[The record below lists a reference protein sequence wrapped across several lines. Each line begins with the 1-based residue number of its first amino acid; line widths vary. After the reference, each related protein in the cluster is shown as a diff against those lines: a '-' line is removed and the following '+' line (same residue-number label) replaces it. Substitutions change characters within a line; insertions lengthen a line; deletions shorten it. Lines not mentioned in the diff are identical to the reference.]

1 MEEILLHI
9 DARIQEATRVMQ
21 EMGDGSVA
29 AGIVREVLPDY
40 ERLVQARFHLSELND
55 LAYRM
60 KLCIEMRPR
69 LLLQVHRLQ
78 LEALQ
83 HIDEP
88 STREQAIR
96 KEVAQE
102 IAFLE
107 ANIQAA
113 DAGRWSDVQSPG
125 MLQHDPVEWTAAFEN
140 VIDEAEHRAFSH
152 LTDVPR
158 GMGFCFAYWPALRS
172 ELHRLGIEWHSPS
185 EMNPGVIF
193 D

>member
-1 MEEILLHI
+1 
-9 DARIQEATRVMQ
+9 MQ
-21 EMGDGSVA
+21 EMEDGSVA

-69 LLLQVHRLQ
+69 LLLQVRRLQ

-83 HIDEP
+83 QIDEP

-107 ANIQAA
+107 ANIKAA
-113 DAGRWSDVQSPG
+113 DAGRWSDVQSLG

-140 VIDEAEHRAFSH
+140 VIDEAEHRAFTH
-152 LTDVPR
+152 LTDVPH

-172 ELHRLGIEWHSPS
+172 ELHKLGIEWHSPS